1 MNGKK
6 PVKKLPY
13 PAPMKR
19 VDHIQLA
26 IKANKKLVETS
37 VTASASRLNVQLLTE
52 IRTHTGKLKLH
63 NYVPSSRISQS
74 FVS

>member
-13 PAPMKR
+13 PAPMKG

-37 VTASASRLNVQLLTE
+37 VTASTSRLNS
-52 IRTHTGKLKLH
+52 
-63 NYVPSSRISQS
+63 Y
-74 FVS
+74 

>member
-6 PVKKLPY
+6 QVKKLPY
-13 PAPMKR
+13 PEPMKR

-26 IKANKKLVETS
+26 IKANKEADRDLSDCLDQSTK
-37 VTASASRLNVQLLTE
+37 QLLTE

-63 NYVPSSRISQS
+63 NYVPSIRISQS
-74 FVS
+74 FLS

>member
-19 VDHIQLA
+19 ADLIQLA

-37 VTASASRLNVQLLTE
+37 VTASTSRLNS
-52 IRTHTGKLKLH
+52 
-63 NYVPSSRISQS
+63 Y
-74 FVS
+74 